1 MKKPTLIAVSSMVA
15 MAVPTVSEKITTS
28 DMRKDIIRANVADIE
43 RDNENNVP
51 TLDTPNPENS
61 VNSSNPDLITVTLTQ
76 DGRNTKLSDKKEIYQ
91 EQNFQENQKENQK
104 NEEISQQS
112 KTSSSSL
119 AEIQNDD
126 NKEHSIND
134 SQRIQLLKSDIITL
148 RSIDLRF
155 QKNSTSLKKE
165 AYSVLEDVKD
175 YVEKNDY
182 LVSIVGYTD
191 KSGLSS
197 YNKRLSLKRAE
208 KVGSKLLELGLSE
221 DRILDF
227 IGHGGMNPIAS
238 NETEKGREKNRRVEF
253 RFMKKGQI

>member
-43 RDNENNVP
+43 KDGENNVP

-61 VNSSNPDLITVTLTQ
+61 VSNDNPDLITVTLTQ
-76 DGRNTKLSDKKEIYQ
+76 DGKNTKLVNKTEIHQ
-91 EQNFQENQKENQK
+91 NENFQGNQENENVSQRDVASS
-104 NEEISQQS
+104 ISPS
-112 KTSSSSL
+112 K
-119 AEIQNDD
+119 IQN
-126 NKEHSIND
+126 NTSKEYSIDD
-134 SQRIQLLKSDIITL
+134 SQRIQLLKSEIITL
-148 RSIDLRF
+148 RSVDLRF

-165 AYSVLEDVKD
+165 AYSVLEDVKN

-182 LVSIVGYTD
+182 LVSIIGYTD
-191 KSGLSS
+191 KNGLSS

-227 IGHGGMNPIAS
+227 IGHGGKNPIAS

-253 RFMKKGQI
+253 RFMKKGKI

>member
-15 MAVPTVSEKITTS
+15 MSVPTVSEKVTTS
-28 DMRKDIIRANVADIE
+28 EMRKDIIRPNVADIE
-43 RDNENNVP
+43 KDSESDVP
-51 TLDTPNPENS
+51 TLDTPNPENFVS
-61 VNSSNPDLITVTLTQ
+61 NDNPDLISVTLTQ
-76 DGRNTKLSDKKEIYQ
+76 DDKNTKLADETKVH
-91 EQNFQENQKENQK
+91 QNLQDNQENKHNL
-104 NEEISQQS
+104 QQV
-112 KTSSSSL
+112 KTSSISS
-119 AEIQNDD
+119 AEIKGDT
-126 NKEHSIND
+126 NKEHSIGD
-134 SQRIQLLKSDIITL
+134 SQRIELLKSDIITL
-148 RSIDLRF
+148 RSVDLRF

-208 KVGSKLLELGLSE
+208 KVRSKLLELGLSE